1 MSRFS
6 DPFALDLRHADKWP
20 FDIFYESAI
29 IRVGYSKIF
38 HHILN
43 ESLKNADWKESD
55 HTDLLLHLR
64 TCTAQFQ
71 VTQLANFTPGLM
83 SNSLC
88 KKVTQARHIN

>member
-1 MSRFS
+1 MSTFS
-6 DPFALDLRHADKWP
+6 DPLALKGPFDLRHADKLP

-29 IRVGYSKIF
+29 VRVGYSKIF

-64 TCTAQFQ
+64 TCTLYSS
-71 VTQLANFTPGLM
+71 VPGG
-83 SNSLC
+83 S
-88 KKVTQARHIN
+88 AG